1 MTAPILSV
9 RDVTVTFG
17 GVVALKNVSLD
28 VSRGEI
34 RGLIGPN
41 GAGKSTLFNVVSGLS
56 RPEQGTVVFGG
67 RNLLAL
73 RPHEVAAQ
81 GIARTFQAAQLFA
94 GMTVLENVM
103 AGLHSRTRGGVLS
116 AAVSS
121 RGMRQAEAEARAR
134 ALDALRFIEMAQ
146 FLDRYAGELSYGQQR
161 LVEIARALVREPEL
175 LLLDEPAAGLS
186 LTRVAGVDE
195 LLRRIR
201 AEKGITIVLVEH
213 VIRLVLGISDQVT
226 VLSSGET
233 IAEGPPETIRE
244 DRAVIEAYL
253 GKESA
258 AARR

>member
-1 MTAPILSV
+1 MFILSV

-17 GVVALKNVSLD
+17 GVVALKSVSMD
-28 VSRGEI
+28 IPRGEI

-56 RPEQGTVVFGG
+56 RPETGHVVFSG
-67 RNLLAL
+67 RELLAL

-81 GIARTFQAAQLFA
+81 GIARTFQAGQLFS

-103 AGLHSRTRGGVLS
+103 TGLHAQTRGGVLS
-116 AAVSS
+116 AALSL
-121 RGMRQAEAEARAR
+121 RTMRQAEAEARAR

-146 FLDRYAGELSYGQQR
+146 FRDRFAGELSYGQQR

-186 LTRVAGVDE
+186 VARVAGVDE

-201 AEKGITIVLVEH
+201 AEKGITILLVEH

-226 VLSSGET
+226 VLSHGEK
-233 IAEGPPETIRE
+233 IAEGPPERIRQ
-244 DRAVIEAYL
+244 DPAVIEAYL
-253 GKESA
+253 GKEGT